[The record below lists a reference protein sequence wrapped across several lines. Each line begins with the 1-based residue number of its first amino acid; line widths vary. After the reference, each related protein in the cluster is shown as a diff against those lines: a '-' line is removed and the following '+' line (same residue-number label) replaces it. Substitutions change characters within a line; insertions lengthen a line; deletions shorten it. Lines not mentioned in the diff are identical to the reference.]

1 MTYYI
6 VKYGSELVSPTL
18 VAGLACPILVVVV
31 FVKTV
36 IPILAAELVSPSLAV
51 VRWLVYPSLVVVVCP
66 NPVEPEYPSYCL
78 SFELE
83 HLVDYYLLL
92 NIWLSRHLVVIS

>member
-1 MTYYI
+1 MIYYI
-6 VKYGSELVSPTL
+6 VKYGSELVFPTL
-18 VAGLACPILVVVV
+18 VAGLTCPILAVVV
-31 FVKTV
+31 FAKTV

-51 VRWLVYPSLVVVVCP
+51 VRWFVYPSLVVLVLP